1 MANIMDYLDWR
12 GDISLS
18 MDSFNLI
25 DNLILSEMSYV
36 VMEGLVQGDFD
47 GKKVSIQNVSNRYFE
62 NVNFDF
68 LNITARR
75 SSRSPLLLKKA
86 AESKR
91 FKDVKLMDFVNEVDP
106 DSVSQFAAVTFV
118 LPDNTCFVSFRG
130 TDHTAIGWQ
139 EDFNMSYM
147 DETEGQR
154 KAVRYLNFVL
164 SKHDAVRVG
173 GHSKGG
179 NFSVYAAAFCDDCLK
194 DRILEVFSNDGPG
207 FRESVLADPRY
218 CRILPKVTSI
228 IPKDSV
234 VGKLLESANEDIIVD
249 SNAIGLEQHD
259 IFSWQVIGNDLV
271 RLDSM
276 GSWAEKFNSIFSE
289 WISNISDEDREEYVN
304 VVFSGI
310 YDALQKKENASFD
323 LKEIF
328 KYIEKHVKDLPKE
341 KQGAFKNLMNKLTLA
356 YGIKFIKNFI

>member
-1 MANIMDYLDWR
+1 MANILDYLDWR
-12 GDISLS
+12 GDIPLS
-18 MDSFNLI
+18 VDSFNLI

-36 VMEGLVQGDFD
+36 AMEGLVSDDFAEHT
-47 GKKVSIQNVSNRYFE
+47 VSIRNVSDRYFADK
-62 NVNFDF
+62 NYDF
-68 LNITARR
+68 INLTARR

-91 FKDVKLMDFVNEVDP
+91 FKDIKMCDFVNEVDP
-106 DSVSQFAAVTFV
+106 DSVSQFAAVTFL
-118 LPDNTCFVSFRG
+118 LPDNTAFVSFRG
-130 TDHTAIGWQ
+130 TDHTAVGWQ

-154 KAVRYLNFVL
+154 KAVRYLNYVL
-164 SKHDAVRVG
+164 SKHKAVRVG

-179 NFSVYAAAFCDDCLK
+179 NFSVYAASFCEDRYK
-194 DRILEVFSNDGPG
+194 DRILEIFTNDGPG
-207 FRESVLADPRY
+207 FRDSVLEDPSY
-218 CRILPKVTSI
+218 LGILPKVTSI

-234 VGKLLESANEDIIVD
+234 VGMLLESANEDIIVD

-259 IFSWQVIGNDLV
+259 IFSWQVKGNDLV
-271 RLDSM
+271 RLNQM
-276 GSWAEKFNSIFSE
+276 GSWAEKFNEIFSE
-289 WISNISDEDREEYVN
+289 WISNISDEDRREYVN

-310 YDALQKKENASFD
+310 YDAIQKKEDATFD
-323 LKEIF
+323 LKVIF

-341 KQGAFKNLMNKLTLA
+341 KQGAFKTLMNKLTLA